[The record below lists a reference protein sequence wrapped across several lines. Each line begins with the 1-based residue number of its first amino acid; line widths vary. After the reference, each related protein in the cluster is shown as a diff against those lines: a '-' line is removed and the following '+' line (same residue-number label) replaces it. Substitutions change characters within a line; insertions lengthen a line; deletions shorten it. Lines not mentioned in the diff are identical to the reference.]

1 MDTRLVLLIDIDS
14 LIWFLGEDVVATGS
28 CLLSNPKNVQESKKC
43 KPKNKKEKKKTK
55 VQQKEERESDES
67 AEKTKSK
74 KLHRRFLS
82 LFCCCFKSQETN
94 EN

>member
-1 MDTRLVLLIDIDS
+1 MQT
-14 LIWFLGEDVVATGS
+14 
-28 CLLSNPKNVQESKKC
+28 KKQER
-43 KPKNKKEKKKTK
+43 EKKTK
-55 VQQKEERESDES
+55 VQQKEKRESDES
-67 AEKTKSK
+67 AGQTKSK

>member
-1 MDTRLVLLIDIDS
+1 MLLIDIDS

-28 CLLSNPKNVQESKKC
+28 SLFSNLKNVQENEKC
-43 KPKNKKEKKKTK
+43 KPKKEKEKKKMK
-55 VQQKEERESDES
+55 VQQKEKRESDDS
-67 AEKTKSK
+67 AGKTKSK

>member
-1 MDTRLVLLIDIDS
+1 MLLIGIDS

-28 CLLSNPKNVQESKKC
+28 SLLSNPKNVQENEKC

-55 VQQKEERESDES
+55 VQQKQKRDSDES
-67 AEKTKSK
+67 PGKTRSK

-82 LFCCCFKSQETN
+82 LFCCCFKSQKQMKTK
-94 EN
+94 

>member
-1 MDTRLVLLIDIDS
+1 MLLIDIDS
-14 LIWFLGEDVVATGS
+14 SIWFLGADVVATGIN
-28 CLLSNPKNVQESKKC
+28 LLSNPKNVQENEKC
-43 KPKNKKEKKKTK
+43 KLKKKREKKKTN
-55 VQQKEERESDES
+55 VRQKEKCDSDES

>member
-14 LIWFLGEDVVATGS
+14 LIWFLGEDVAATGS
-28 CLLSNPKNVQESKKC
+28 SLSNPKNVQENEKC

-55 VQQKEERESDES
+55 VQQKEKRESDDS
-67 AEKTKSK
+67 DRKTKPK
-74 KLHRRFLS
+74 KLHPRFLS
-82 LFCCCFKSQETN
+82 LFSYCFKSQETN